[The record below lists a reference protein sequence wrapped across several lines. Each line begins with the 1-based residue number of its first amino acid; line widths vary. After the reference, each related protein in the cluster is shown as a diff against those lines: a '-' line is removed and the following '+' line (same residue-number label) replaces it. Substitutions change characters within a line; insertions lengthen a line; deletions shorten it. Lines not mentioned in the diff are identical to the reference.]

1 MNDELKQNE
10 IMQLQHPELWHL
22 VLGIDDE
29 KLKYL
34 IYTPAQEKSLMTG
47 DVALNKSGFDYLKAV
62 ENAVYDNP
70 VLLNDFGR
78 VTVSVRSGRFM
89 LLPPEVGT
97 DEKLAREA
105 FAAAMPDVEGDF
117 ALAHLPHNDVYLAFE
132 MPKGLLSFLHR
143 TFYTPTVTHQLFA
156 LCESAWKQNENSKT
170 ARMHLNV
177 GEHTLDVAV
186 FHGQQLQLANSFRY
200 TDVNDAA
207 YFALH
212 VWKSCNLNNREH
224 EVIVSGDSTANREA
238 LTAALRTYLAYVMP
252 AILPAAALRLGEN
265 AHLAPT
271 ELIQLALCE

>member
-1 MNDELKQNE
+1 MNDEVKQSE
-10 IMQLQHPELWHL
+10 SVQLQHPELWHL

-29 KLKYL
+29 RLKYV
-34 IYTPAQEKSLMTG
+34 IYSPAQENSLMTG
-47 DVALNKSGFDYLKAV
+47 SVALAKSGVGYLKAV

-78 VTVSVRSGRFM
+78 VTVAVRSGRFM

-97 DEKLAREA
+97 DEKFAREA
-105 FAAAMPDVEGDF
+105 FAASMPDMEGDF
-117 ALAHLPHNDVYLAFE
+117 AVSHLVLNDVYLAFE
-132 MPKGLLSFLHR
+132 LPKGLLSFLQR
-143 TFYTPTVTHQLFA
+143 TFYTPVVTHQLYA
-156 LCESAWKQNENSKT
+156 LCETAWRLNESSPT

-186 FHGQQLQLANSFRY
+186 FHGQQLQLANSFCFN
-200 TDVNDAA
+200 DVNDAA

-212 VWKSCNLNNREH
+212 VWKSCNLNNKEH
-224 EVIVSGDSTANREA
+224 EVLISGDSAANREA
-238 LTAALRTYLAYVMP
+238 LSVKLRTYIAYVMP